1 MALWKSSLGSLD
13 HSTIYSLNKN
23 ILHSLVFLF
32 AYFSIFQCISS
43 WLNVSLNVR
52 CFHGRDIVSFT
63 TVIKV
68 VAFRMSTTHTI
79 LLVQPSKKPEGRT
92 YSDYESVNDCMEG
105 VCRIYEEHL
114 KKSNPSSSQ
123 ITYDISQVNLCA
135 RSLHESLLDFRAFVL
150 RGTGGTTINY
160 FFFKAVWLHWRT
172 PRLGLFCLQR
182 KLEILST
189 V

>member
-1 MALWKSSLGSLD
+1 
-13 HSTIYSLNKN
+13 
-23 ILHSLVFLF
+23 
-32 AYFSIFQCISS
+32 
-43 WLNVSLNVR
+43 
-52 CFHGRDIVSFT
+52 
-63 TVIKV
+63 
-68 VAFRMSTTHTI
+68 MSTTHTI

-160 FFFKAVWLHWRT
+160 FFFKA
-172 PRLGLFCLQR
+172 F
-182 KLEILST
+182 
-189 V
+189 